1 VRKLLLAFL
10 LLMFVA
16 MLLSTLSGCATILT
30 YRIDNSEIM
39 EKIEK
44 NWSQEYKEVAKE
56 LGIFPNEY
64 RPNYVLPVAGDLL
77 SIYIFYKIGY
87 SETFPVFCS
96 ETMDGLAALYSL
108 VEPFGIYWMNR
119 MLNPPP
125 PKNLYATFDKSY
137 MYQKLTKL
145 VEAEIER
152 RKKEAEK
159 ERQLKIAKELFKKNP
174 NKCPL
179 KVVETYVSFSGNYL
193 YVTVRNISPKP
204 VIAFKVKIEGYNVF
218 GDRVSLGT
226 LSDFLYGLAD
236 NIVIEPLEEYRASW
250 FTLSDTTH
258 TIKVEII
265 RVLYADGSQWV
276 SQ

>member
-1 VRKLLLAFL
+1 
-10 LLMFVA
+10 MFVA

-77 SIYIFYKIGY
+77 PIYIIYKIVC
-87 SETFPVFCS
+87 SESFPVFGS
-96 ETMDGLAALYSL
+96 VTMDRLAALYMIGYAGPL
-108 VEPFGIYWMNR
+108 GIYWMNR
-119 MLNPPP
+119 ILNPPP

-159 ERQLKIAKELFKKNP
+159 ERQLK
-174 NKCPL
+174 